1 MAAEDNY
8 ADLLID
14 AAKLTGFAEGFLLA
28 LGSPADIAAEVA
40 AHLVESD
47 LCGVH
52 SHGCVRLPQYL
63 GHARTGSF
71 DPKASPTLTMAEG
84 GGPLVDGRGGF
95 GMPACRMATAE
106 AASLARSQGA
116 GAVGVANVGHTGR
129 MGAFADQGA
138 ALGCL
143 TFITGGG
150 GRREWKQV
158 APYGGAKGALPTN
171 PYSISVPAGD
181 GGPVGFDFAT
191 SAAAAGKV
199 LAAKSAGRALPEGLI
214 IDSAGRP
221 STNPDDYN
229 AGGAILPSAGAK
241 GFGMALVAELIGEA
255 VFPKAMGGMNWL
267 IVCIDISRF
276 RAPAD
281 YAAAAEETVAAVA
294 ATPPASGFDRVE
306 IPGRRE
312 AALASARRKAG
323 VPVPPATLALM
334 KAAAAEIGA
343 SVADLP

>member
-1 MAAEDNY
+1 MAAKDNH
-8 ADLLID
+8 ADILID
-14 AAKLTGFAEGFLLA
+14 AAKLAGFAEGFLVA
-28 LGSPADIAAEVA
+28 LGSPADVAAEVA

-63 GHARTGSF
+63 GHARAGSL
-71 DPKASPTLTMAEG
+71 DPKASPVLTAAAG
-84 GGPLVDGRGGF
+84 GAPLVDGRGGF

-106 AASLARSQGA
+106 AVSLAGLHGA
-116 GAVGVANVGHTGR
+116 GAVGVANVAHTGR

-158 APYGGAKGALPTN
+158 APYGGATAALPTN
-171 PYSISVPAGD
+171 PYSISIPAGD

-199 LAAKSAGRALPEGLI
+199 LAAKSAGRSLPEGLI

-229 AGGAILPSAGAK
+229 AGGAILPSAGPK
-241 GFGMALVAELIGEA
+241 GFGMALVAELVGEA
-255 VFPKAMGGMNWL
+255 VFSEVRGGMNWL
-267 IVCIDISRF
+267 IVCIDLSRF
-276 RAPAD
+276 RAPAA
-281 YAAAAEETVAAVA
+281 YAAAAEETVAAIA
-294 ATPPASGFDRVE
+294 ATPPADGFDRVE

-312 AALASARRKAG
+312 AALAAKRRAEG
-323 VPVPPATLALM
+323 VPVPPATLALL
-334 KAAAAEIGA
+334 KAAAEDIGA
-343 SVADLP
+343 SVADLA